1 MRVILNTIIALGVAL
16 AVGGL
21 CSFIFGLALK
31 DPIAVQ
37 TNLPGLGRLNGN
49 WWPGQ
54 YCFLGA
60 LLASIGSGCITIGVL
75 NRRRKQDN

>member
-1 MRVILNTIIALGVAL
+1 MRIFLSIIIAIGVAL

-60 LLASIGSGCITIGVL
+60 LLASIGSGCIAIGML
-75 NRRRKQDN
+75 NWRRKENG